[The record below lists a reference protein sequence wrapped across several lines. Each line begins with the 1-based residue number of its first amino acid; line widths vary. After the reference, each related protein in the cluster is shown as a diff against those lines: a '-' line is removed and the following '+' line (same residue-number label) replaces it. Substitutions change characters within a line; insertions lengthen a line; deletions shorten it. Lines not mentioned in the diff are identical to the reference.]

1 MDSLKSNS
9 QSQIMQ
15 FTSEIDQFQQRWQQ
29 EHLSN
34 KIDFTDLD
42 YHLKLLRKSR
52 SEWDA
57 LMQNQKR
64 LK

>member
-34 KIDFTDLD
+34 KIVFTDLD
-42 YHLKLLRKSR
+42 CHLKLLRKSR
-52 SEWDA
+52 SDWDA